1 MLIEKFNK
9 KEEVCEYINSALS
22 SYRGYVQF
30 SHRPL
35 KQIDIFEESDPSVA
49 MDEDGFVYEAHFC
62 NAENSIMIR
71 QINDAWIV
79 SETSVGNV
87 KDKDIEFYALEKTKY
102 LEKVTSNWVKMAQ
115 IWEANPDELC
125 KNMDVMKLQKVVFA
139 GFETVKPKGES

>member
-9 KEEVCEYINSALS
+9 KEEVLSYINSALS

-49 MDEDGFVYEAHFC
+49 MDEDGFVYEAHFS
-62 NAENSIMIR
+62 NGDKSIRIR
-71 QINDAWIV
+71 QVNDAWLV
-79 SETSVGNV
+79 SETSIDNV
-87 KDKDIEFYALEKTKY
+87 ENKDIALYALEKTKY

-115 IWEANPDELC
+115 IWKPEKDDLC
-125 KNMDVMKLQKVVFA
+125 ENMEVMKLKKVVFA
-139 GFETVKPKGES
+139 GFEKEKPKGES